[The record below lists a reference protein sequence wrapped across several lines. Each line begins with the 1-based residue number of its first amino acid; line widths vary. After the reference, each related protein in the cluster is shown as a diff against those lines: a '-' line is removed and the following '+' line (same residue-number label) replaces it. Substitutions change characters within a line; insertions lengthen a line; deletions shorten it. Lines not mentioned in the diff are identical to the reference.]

1 MTVARSY
8 EKFEIQGEPF
18 KESGRWYV
26 NVMAP
31 KGLKK
36 VRWYSDAERAAQ
48 DRKAGVEEPVF
59 DFNAKHAF
67 GFDEAG
73 YIIANVFSQSGYG
86 RTGLYTDYK
95 ALRKAFSSLREFDN
109 TVLRYKL

>member
-1 MTVARSY
+1 MAVAHSY
-8 EKFEIQGEPF
+8 EKFEIKGEPF

-48 DRKAGVEEPVF
+48 DRKV
-59 DFNAKHAF
+59 
-67 GFDEAG
+67 
-73 YIIANVFSQSGYG
+73 YG
-86 RTGLYTDYK
+86 D
-95 ALRKAFSSLREFDN
+95 
-109 TVLRYKL
+109 KL